1 MDLGELA
8 EKANVSHIIYFQ
20 CGKVY
25 KFSRSLRR
33 HLTYECQK
41 EPQQVCPVC
50 NKRTHLKS
58 NLIQHMRMV
67 YNIHKKDFIDRYDYL
82 YFSQL
87 RTVIDLPVQIEL
99 TEADTKD
106 TWLGWTSPP
115 DAIAQDG
122 VSRKKRKSTSSSNR
136 IRGNFIS
143 SKKRKSK
150 FSSNRIRG
158 HFICAKCGRSY
169 NRKDS
174 LRRHLTYECGK
185 DPQFQCPFC
194 PRKFK
199 RKAHPTRHIQR
210 LHKNKIGL

>member
-1 MDLGELA
+1 MQALLQQEIEDTGENIFMTFEQIFDYWELA
-8 EKANVSHIIYFQ
+8 EKANVSHICFQ

-25 KFSRSLRR
+25 KFARSLRR

-50 NKRTHLKS
+50 NKRTHLKK
-58 NLIQHMRMV
+58 LH
-67 YNIHKKDFIDRYDYL
+67 
-82 YFSQL
+82 
-87 RTVIDLPVQIEL
+87 TVIDLPVQIEL

-122 VSRKKRKSTSSSNR
+122 VSHKKRKSTSSSNR
-136 IRGNFIS
+136 IRGNF
-143 SKKRKSK
+143 
-150 FSSNRIRG
+150 G
-158 HFICAKCGRSY
+158 CVQCGRSY

-174 LRRHLTYECGK
+174 LQRHLTYECGK

-194 PRKFK
+194 PQKCK
-199 RKAHPTRHIQR
+199 RRAHQMRHIRRQ
-210 LHKNKIGL
+210 HKDKIGLLEENNPDLLIRKQI